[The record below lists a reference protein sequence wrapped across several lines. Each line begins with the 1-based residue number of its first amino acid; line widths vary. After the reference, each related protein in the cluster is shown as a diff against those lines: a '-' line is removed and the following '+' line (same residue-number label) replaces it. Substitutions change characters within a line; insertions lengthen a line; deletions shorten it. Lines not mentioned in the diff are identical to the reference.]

1 MTGELIALYAISF
14 FLLVGTGFTLVGAI
28 GMLKFNTA
36 MTRLH
41 APTKVGTMGIGSL
54 LLASMI
60 HSFTFGNG
68 SVHEILIMAFL
79 FVTTPISAHFLA
91 KVNIH
96 KGACDTP
103 PPLADD
109 VTWST
114 LNIPEENLGNDQQEV
129 V

>member
-1 MTGELIALYAISF
+1 MTGELIALYAMSF

-96 KGACDTP
+96 KGACDAP

-114 LNIPEENLGNDQQEV
+114 LNIPEEDLEIDQQEV